1 MPAEPERTVVANRR
15 ARHDYHLEETYEA
28 GIQLLGSEV
37 KSLRAGKA
45 SLQDAY
51 GKVRGGEVWLVN
63 MHIAP
68 YEQAGPFNHDPLR
81 PRKLLLHRAEIR
93 RLVGKVKER
102 GFTLVPLRVYFRR
115 GLAKVELAL
124 ARGKKQYDKRA
135 AIREREARRQV
146 ARALADRRRAS
157 RAGP

>member
-1 MPAEPERTVVANRR
+1 MRAEAGRTVVANRR

-28 GIQLLGSEV
+28 GLQLLGSEV
-37 KSLRAGKA
+37 KSLRAGRA

-51 GKVRGGEVWLVN
+51 AKVRGGELWLVN
-63 MHIAP
+63 LHISP

-81 PRKLLLHRAEIR
+81 PRKLLLHKAEIR

-102 GFTLVPLRVYFRR
+102 GYTLIPLRVYFRR

-124 ARGKKQYDKRA
+124 ARGKKQFDKRA
-135 AIREREARRQV
+135 DIRKREAERQI
-146 ARALADRRRAS
+146 ARALAGRKRPARV
-157 RAGP
+157 

>member
-1 MPAEPERTVVANRR
+1 MPAEPERTVVVNRR

-37 KSLRAGKA
+37 KSLRAGRA

-81 PRKLLLHRAEIR
+81 PRRLLLHRAEIR

-124 ARGKKQYDKRA
+124 ARGKKQHDKRA

-157 RAGP
+157 RAHP

>member
-1 MPAEPERTVVANRR
+1 MPAEAERTVVTNRR

-28 GIQLLGSEV
+28 GLQLLGSEV
-37 KSLRAGKA
+37 KSLRAGRA

-51 GKVRGGEVWLVN
+51 AKVRGGEVWLVN

-102 GFTLVPLRVYFRR
+102 GYTLIPLRVYFRR
-115 GLAKVELAL
+115 GRAKVELAL
-124 ARGKKQYDKRA
+124 ARGKKEYDRRA
-135 AIREREARRQV
+135 DIRKREAERQI
-146 ARALADRRRAS
+146 ARALAGRRRPA
-157 RAGP
+157 RA

>member
-28 GIQLLGSEV
+28 GIQLVGSEV
-37 KSLRAGKA
+37 KSLRAGRA

-51 GKVRGGEVWLVN
+51 AKVRGGEVWLVN

-81 PRKLLLHRAEIR
+81 PRKLLLHKSEIR

-102 GFTLVPLRVYFRR
+102 GYTLVPLRVYFRR

-124 ARGKKQYDKRA
+124 ARGKKQVDRRA
-135 AIREREARRQV
+135 DIRKREAERQI
-146 ARALADRRRAS
+146 ARALAGRRRPA
-157 RAGP
+157 RA

>member
-1 MPAEPERTVVANRR
+1 VPAEPERTVVANRR

-28 GIQLLGSEV
+28 GIQLVGSEV
-37 KSLRAGKA
+37 KSLRAGRA

-51 GKVRGGEVWLVN
+51 AKVRGGEVWLVN

-81 PRKLLLHRAEIR
+81 PRKLLLHKSEIR

-102 GFTLVPLRVYFRR
+102 GYTLVPLRVYFRR

-124 ARGKKQYDKRA
+124 ARGKKQVDRRA
-135 AIREREARRQV
+135 DIRKREAERQI
-146 ARALADRRRAS
+146 ARALAGRRRPA
-157 RAGP
+157 RA

>member
-1 MPAEPERTVVANRR
+1 MVANRR

-28 GIQLLGSEV
+28 GLQLVGSEV
-37 KSLRAGKA
+37 KSLRAGRA

-51 GKVRGGEVWLVN
+51 AKVRGEELWLVN

-81 PRKLLLHRAEIR
+81 PRKLLLHKSEIR

-102 GFTLVPLRVYFRR
+102 GCTLVPLRVYFRR

-135 AIREREARRQV
+135 DLRRREAEREV
-146 ARALADRRRAS
+146 ARV
-157 RAGP
+157 

>member
-1 MPAEPERTVVANRR
+1 MPAEGERTVVANRR

-28 GIQLLGSEV
+28 GLQLLGSEV
-37 KSLRAGKA
+37 KSLRAGRA

-51 GKVRGGEVWLVN
+51 AKVRGGEVWLVN

-93 RLVGKVKER
+93 RLVGKVRER
-102 GFTLVPLRVYFRR
+102 GYTLVPLRVYFRR

-135 AIREREARRQV
+135 DIRKREAERQI
-146 ARALADRRRAS
+146 ARALAGRRRPA
-157 RAGP
+157 RA

>member
-1 MPAEPERTVVANRR
+1 MPAEGERTVVANRR

-28 GIQLLGSEV
+28 GLQLLGSEV
-37 KSLRAGKA
+37 KSLRAGRA

-51 GKVRGGEVWLVN
+51 AKVRGGEVWLVN

-81 PRKLLLHRAEIR
+81 PRKLLLHRSEIR

-102 GFTLVPLRVYFRR
+102 GYTLIPLRVYFRR

-135 AIREREARRQV
+135 DIRKREAQRQI
-146 ARALADRRRAS
+146 ARALAGRPRPARA
-157 RAGP
+157 

>member
-1 MPAEPERTVVANRR
+1 VVTNRR
-15 ARHDYHLEETYEA
+15 ARHDYQLEETYEA
-28 GIQLLGSEV
+28 GLQLLGSEV
-37 KSLRAGKA
+37 KSLRAGRA

-81 PRKLLLHRAEIR
+81 PRKLLLHKAEIR

-102 GFTLVPLRVYFRR
+102 GYTLVPLRVYFRR

-124 ARGKKQYDKRA
+124 ARGKKEYDRRA
-135 AIREREARRQV
+135 DIRRREAERQI
-146 ARALADRRRAS
+146 ARALAGRRRPA
-157 RAGP
+157 RT

>member
-1 MPAEPERTVVANRR
+1 MPAEGERTVVANRR

-28 GIQLLGSEV
+28 GVQLLGSEV
-37 KSLRAGKA
+37 KSLRAGRA

-51 GKVRGGEVWLVN
+51 AKVRGGEVWLVN

-93 RLVGKVKER
+93 QLVGKVKER
-102 GFTLVPLRVYFRR
+102 GYTLVPLRVYFRR

-135 AIREREARRQV
+135 DIRKREAQRQI
-146 ARALADRRRAS
+146 ARALAGRRRPA
-157 RAGP
+157 RA

>member
-1 MPAEPERTVVANRR
+1 MRTEADRTVVANRR

-28 GIQLLGSEV
+28 GLQLLGSEV
-37 KSLRAGKA
+37 KSLRAGRA

-51 GKVRGGEVWLVN
+51 AKVRGGELWLVN
-63 MHIAP
+63 MHISP

-81 PRKLLLHRAEIR
+81 PRKLLLHKAEIR

-102 GFTLVPLRVYFRR
+102 GYTLIPLRVYFRR

-124 ARGKKQYDKRA
+124 ARGKKQFDKRA
-135 AIREREARRQV
+135 DIRKREAERQI
-146 ARALADRRRAS
+146 ARALAGRKRPAWV
-157 RAGP
+157 

>member
-1 MPAEPERTVVANRR
+1 VPAEPERTVVANRR

-28 GIQLLGSEV
+28 GIQLVGSEV
-37 KSLRAGKA
+37 KSLRAGRA

-51 GKVRGGEVWLVN
+51 AKVRGGEVWLVN

-81 PRKLLLHRAEIR
+81 PRKLLLHRSEIR

-102 GFTLVPLRVYFRR
+102 GYTLVPLRVYFRR

-124 ARGKKQYDKRA
+124 ARGKKQVDRRA
-135 AIREREARRQV
+135 DIRKREAERQI
-146 ARALADRRRAS
+146 ARALAGRRRPA
-157 RAGP
+157 RA

>member
-1 MPAEPERTVVANRR
+1 MAEGERTVALNRR
-15 ARHDYHLEETYEA
+15 ARHDYHLEELFEA

-37 KSLRAGKA
+37 KSLRAGRA
-45 SLQDAY
+45 SLQEAY
-51 GKVRGGEVWLVN
+51 AKVRGGEVWLVN

-81 PRKLLLHRAEIR
+81 PRKLLLHKAQIR
-93 RLVGKVKER
+93 RLVGKVRER
-102 GFTLVPLRVYFRR
+102 GYTLVPVRVYFRR

-135 AIREREARRQV
+135 DIKEREAQRQI
-146 ARALADRRRAS
+146 ARALASRRRPA
-157 RAGP
+157 RV

>member
-1 MPAEPERTVVANRR
+1 MRAEARTVVANRR

-28 GIQLLGSEV
+28 GLQLLGSEV
-37 KSLRAGKA
+37 KSLRAGRA

-51 GKVRGGEVWLVN
+51 AKVRGGELWLVN
-63 MHIAP
+63 MHISP

-81 PRKLLLHRAEIR
+81 PRKLLLHKAEIR

-102 GFTLVPLRVYFRR
+102 GYTLIPLRVYFRR

-124 ARGKKQYDKRA
+124 ARGKKQFDKRA
-135 AIREREARRQV
+135 DIRKREAERQI
-146 ARALADRRRAS
+146 ARALAGRKRPARV
-157 RAGP
+157 

>member
-1 MPAEPERTVVANRR
+1 MGAEPERTVVANRR

-37 KSLRAGKA
+37 KSLRAGRA

-51 GKVRGGEVWLVN
+51 ARVRGGEVWLVN

-81 PRKLLLHRAEIR
+81 PRKLLLHKAEIR

-102 GFTLVPLRVYFRR
+102 GYTLVPLRVYFRR

-124 ARGKKQYDKRA
+124 ARGKRQFDKRA
-135 AIREREARRQV
+135 DIAKREAQRQI
-146 ARALADRRRAS
+146 ARALAGRGRPGR
-157 RAGP
+157 P

>member
-1 MPAEPERTVVANRR
+1 MRAEPERTVVANRR

-28 GIQLLGSEV
+28 GLQLVGSEV
-37 KSLRAGKA
+37 KSLRAGRA

-51 GKVRGGEVWLVN
+51 AKVRGEELWLVN

-81 PRKLLLHRAEIR
+81 PRKLLLHKSEIR

-102 GFTLVPLRVYFRR
+102 GCTLVPLRVYFRR

-135 AIREREARRQV
+135 DLRRREAEREV
-146 ARALADRRRAS
+146 ARVLAGRRR
-157 RAGP
+157 P

>member
-1 MPAEPERTVVANRR
+1 MPAEGERTVVANRR

-28 GIQLLGSEV
+28 GLQLLGSEV
-37 KSLRAGKA
+37 KSLRAGRA

-51 GKVRGGEVWLVN
+51 AKVRGGEVWLVN

-102 GFTLVPLRVYFRR
+102 GYTLVPLRVYFRR

-135 AIREREARRQV
+135 DIRKREAQRQI
-146 ARALADRRRAS
+146 ARALAGRRRPA
-157 RAGP
+157 RA

>member
-37 KSLRAGKA
+37 KSLRAGRA

-51 GKVRGGEVWLVN
+51 ARVRGGEVWLVN

-81 PRKLLLHRAEIR
+81 PRKLLLHKAEIR

-102 GFTLVPLRVYFRR
+102 GYTLVPLRVYFRR

-124 ARGKKQYDKRA
+124 ARGKRQYDRRED
-135 AIREREARRQV
+135 IRRREAERQV
-146 ARALADRRRAS
+146 ARALAGRRRPA
-157 RAGP
+157 RA

>member
-1 MPAEPERTVVANRR
+1 MPAEGERTVVANRR

-28 GIQLLGSEV
+28 GLQLLGSEV
-37 KSLRAGKA
+37 KSLRAGRA

-51 GKVRGGEVWLVN
+51 AKVRSGEVWLVN

-81 PRKLLLHRAEIR
+81 PRKLLLHRSEIR

-102 GFTLVPLRVYFRR
+102 GYTLIPLRVYFRR

-135 AIREREARRQV
+135 DIRKREAQRQI
-146 ARALADRRRAS
+146 ARALAGRRRPA
-157 RAGP
+157 RA

>member
-1 MPAEPERTVVANRR
+1 MRAEADRTVVANRR

-28 GIQLLGSEV
+28 GLQLLGSEV
-37 KSLRAGKA
+37 KSLRAGRA

-51 GKVRGGEVWLVN
+51 AKVRGGELWLVN
-63 MHIAP
+63 MHISP

-81 PRKLLLHRAEIR
+81 PRKLLLHKAEIR

-102 GFTLVPLRVYFRR
+102 GYTLIPLRVYFRR

-124 ARGKKQYDKRA
+124 ARGKKQFDKRA
-135 AIREREARRQV
+135 DIRKREAERQI
-146 ARALADRRRAS
+146 ARALAGRRRPA
-157 RAGP
+157 RV

>member
-15 ARHDYHLEETYEA
+15 ARHDYQLEETYEA

-37 KSLRAGKA
+37 KSLRAGRA

-51 GKVRGGEVWLVN
+51 ARVRGGEVWLVN

-81 PRKLLLHRAEIR
+81 PRKLLLHKAEIR

-102 GFTLVPLRVYFRR
+102 GYTLVPLRVYFRR

-124 ARGKKQYDKRA
+124 ARGKRQYDRRED
-135 AIREREARRQV
+135 IRRREAERQV
-146 ARALADRRRAS
+146 ARALAGRRRPA
-157 RAGP
+157 RA

>member
-1 MPAEPERTVVANRR
+1 MPAEAERTVVTNRR

-28 GIQLLGSEV
+28 GLQLLGSEV
-37 KSLRAGKA
+37 KSLRAGRA

-51 GKVRGGEVWLVN
+51 AKVRGGEVWLVN

-93 RLVGKVKER
+93 RLVGKVKGR
-102 GFTLVPLRVYFRR
+102 GYTLIPLRVYFRR
-115 GLAKVELAL
+115 GRAKVELAL
-124 ARGKKQYDKRA
+124 ARGKKEYDRRA
-135 AIREREARRQV
+135 DIRKREAERQI
-146 ARALADRRRAS
+146 ARALAGRRRPA
-157 RAGP
+157 RA

>member
-1 MPAEPERTVVANRR
+1 MPAEGERTVVANRR

-28 GIQLLGSEV
+28 GLQLLGSEV
-37 KSLRAGKA
+37 KSLRAGRA

-51 GKVRGGEVWLVN
+51 AKVRGGEVWLVN

-102 GFTLVPLRVYFRR
+102 GYTLIPLRVYFRR

-135 AIREREARRQV
+135 DIRKREAQRQI
-146 ARALADRRRAS
+146 ARALAGRRRPA
-157 RAGP
+157 RA

>member
-1 MPAEPERTVVANRR
+1 MPAEGERTVVANRR

-28 GIQLLGSEV
+28 GLQLLGSEV
-37 KSLRAGKA
+37 KSLRAGRA

-51 GKVRGGEVWLVN
+51 AKVRGGEVWLVN

-102 GFTLVPLRVYFRR
+102 GYTLVPLRVYFRR

-135 AIREREARRQV
+135 DIWKREAQRQI
-146 ARALADRRRAS
+146 ARALAGRRRPA
-157 RAGP
+157 RA

>member
-1 MPAEPERTVVANRR
+1 MPAEAERTVVTNRR
-15 ARHDYHLEETYEA
+15 ARHDYQLEETYEA
-28 GIQLLGSEV
+28 GLQLLGSEV
-37 KSLRAGKA
+37 KSLRAGRA

-81 PRKLLLHRAEIR
+81 PRKLLLHKAEIR

-102 GFTLVPLRVYFRR
+102 GYTLVPLRVYFRR

-124 ARGKKQYDKRA
+124 ARGKKEYDRRA
-135 AIREREARRQV
+135 DIRRREAERQI
-146 ARALADRRRAS
+146 ARALAGRRRPA
-157 RAGP
+157 RT

>member
-1 MPAEPERTVVANRR
+1 MRAEAERTVVANRR

-28 GIQLLGSEV
+28 GIQLVGSEV
-37 KSLRAGKA
+37 KSLREGRA

-51 GKVRGGEVWLVN
+51 AKVRRGEVWLVN

-68 YEQAGPFNHDPLR
+68 YPQAGPFNHDPLR
-81 PRKLLLHRAEIR
+81 ARKLLLHKAEIR

-102 GFTLVPLRVYFRR
+102 GYTLVPLRVYFRR

-124 ARGKKQYDKRA
+124 ARGKKQYDKREDLA
-135 AIREREARRQV
+135 RREAERQV
-146 ARALADRRRAS
+146 ARALAGRRRPA
-157 RAGP
+157 RVG

>member
-1 MPAEPERTVVANRR
+1 VRAEPERTVVANRR

-28 GIQLLGSEV
+28 GLQLVGSEV
-37 KSLRAGKA
+37 KSLRAGRA

-51 GKVRGGEVWLVN
+51 AKVRGEELWLVN

-81 PRKLLLHRAEIR
+81 PRKLLLHKSEIR

-102 GFTLVPLRVYFRR
+102 GCTLVPLRVYFRR

-135 AIREREARRQV
+135 DLRRREAEREV
-146 ARALADRRRAS
+146 ARVLAGRRR
-157 RAGP
+157 P